1 MNVKFINQK
10 LKLNMWIS
18 FQISVHLTRTLT
30 NLIIG
35 VAHNGVSRIGVENQ
49 EVLIIGAG
57 AIGLLATAVSKA
69 QNIY

>member
-1 MNVKFINQK
+1 MDGPVCTMQAV
-10 LKLNMWIS
+10 S
-18 FQISVHLTRTLT
+18 TYLTRPLT
-30 NLIIG
+30 NVIIG

-69 QNIY
+69 QYIFGK

>member
-1 MNVKFINQK
+1 MKYVNFISNQC
-10 LKLNMWIS
+10 LHDQNIN
-18 FQISVHLTRTLT
+18 